1 MTTKDTKEARYTQN
15 MKDQGY
21 VRCHPWVW
29 PKDREAVLEYARKL
43 REGIKTPLEDDPK
56 EA

>member
-1 MTTKDTKEARYTQN
+1 MTSKDTKEARYTQN